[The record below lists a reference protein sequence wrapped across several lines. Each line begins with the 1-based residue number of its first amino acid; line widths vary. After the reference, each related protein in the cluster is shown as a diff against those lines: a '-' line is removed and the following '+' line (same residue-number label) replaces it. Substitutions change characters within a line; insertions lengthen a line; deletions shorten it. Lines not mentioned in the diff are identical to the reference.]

1 MMAHAQKIKKSG
13 VIGMVIHC
21 ERRAGCQLSNQ
32 DIDESRTHLN
42 YNLAKDIQPLIPEK
56 FLKQRIN
63 EVKHLKRDDIVY
75 MVDWIVTLPKDV
87 LKEDTERFFEYTY
100 QFLEQKYKKEN
111 VVSAWVHMDETTP
124 HIHFSFIP
132 IIEINGIER
141 LKCKDILT
149 KQELKRFHPD
159 LSDYIEQRLGYMP
172 SIQNNATINGNR
184 TIKELKNQE
193 DLSLK
198 KSLDNVNKHIKAS
211 NEIITKSQNID
222 YDPDGLL
229 EKTRTLKKCNQ
240 IIDELKHNNKELS
253 ADNNSLSKLVIT
265 QKNEL
270 NAYRNMPLARQ
281 LKEKEQVINN
291 LYSSIHQ
298 LENYIHDMEYDN
310 QTLKKYNNKLE
321 SKIDKT
327 NKELLLFKT
336 FVSWLG
342 LDKLFQKFKN
352 TLLHNDYEI
361 DIKSFKELSSI
372 AIQKISNTIDKLSYK
387 MNFLEKE
394 TLSVDETITQKNN
407 NQTMKNIIR

>member
-1 MMAHAQKIKKSG
+1 
-13 VIGMVIHC
+13 
-21 ERRAGCQLSNQ
+21 
-32 DIDESRTHLN
+32 
-42 YNLAKDIQPLIPEK
+42 
-56 FLKQRIN
+56 
-63 EVKHLKRDDIVY
+63 
-75 MVDWIVTLPKDV
+75 
-87 LKEDTERFFEYTY
+87 
-100 QFLEQKYKKEN
+100 
-111 VVSAWVHMDETTP
+111 
-124 HIHFSFIP
+124 
-132 IIEINGIER
+132 
-141 LKCKDILT
+141 
-149 KQELKRFHPD
+149 
-159 LSDYIEQRLGYMP
+159 MP

-193 DLSLK
+193 DLSFK

-253 ADNNSLSKLVIT
+253 VDNNSLSRLVIT

-270 NAYRNMPLARQ
+270 DAYRSMPLARQ

-298 LENYIHDMEYDN
+298 LENHIYDIEYDN
-310 QTLKKYNNKLE
+310 QSLKKHNDKLE

-342 LDKLFQKFKN
+342 IDKLFQRFKN
-352 TLLHNDYEI
+352 ILIHNDNEI
-361 DIKSFKELSSI
+361 DIQSLKELSSI
-372 AIQKISNTIDKLSYK
+372 AIQKISQTIDKLSHRTHSIGQ
-387 MNFLEKE
+387 E
-394 TLSVDETITQKNN
+394 TLSVDETITQKNDD
-407 NQTMKNIIR
+407 QTMKNIIR